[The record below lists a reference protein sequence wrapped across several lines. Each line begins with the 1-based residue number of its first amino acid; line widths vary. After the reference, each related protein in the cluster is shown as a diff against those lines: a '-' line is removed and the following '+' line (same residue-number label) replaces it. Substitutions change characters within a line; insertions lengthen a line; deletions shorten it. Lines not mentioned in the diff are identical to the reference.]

1 MYQTVVISVILVYL
15 FLYFI
20 LSVRTKKPFK
30 TMFFY
35 AFLGVVTLAI
45 IKLTTPFSGV
55 TIPLNGY
62 TLGTSAALSI
72 PGIIMLLI
80 LKIIF
85 I

>member
-1 MYQTVVISVILVYL
+1 MLQTVMISIISVYF

-35 AFLGVVTLAI
+35 SFVGVVVLAI
-45 IKLTTPFSGV
+45 IKLTAPFSGV
-55 TIPLNGY
+55 NIPINGY
-62 TLGTSAALSI
+62 TLGASAALSI